1 VSPWTTRDIPDLSGR
16 TAVVTGANSGL
27 GLQVSIELARHGA
40 HVVLA
45 CRDRTRGASALQ
57 EVVGSAE
64 LVLLDLADLAAV
76 RTAAAEIGRAH
87 DRLDLLVCNAG
98 VMATPYRLTADGF
111 ELQFGTN
118 HLGHFALTGL
128 LMARLLAGP
137 GARVVVVSSNVS
149 RLGRMSPDD
158 LGLNRRYQ
166 RWFAYGRSKLANLLF
181 MNELQRRAVAAGVDL
196 TSVAAHPGWAAT
208 NLQVTGPRMAGSGV
222 GQAFAALGNRL
233 FGQSA
238 QMGALPLLRAAT
250 DPEVAPADY
259 YGPRG
264 LGGQHGPPERATMSS
279 AARDPATA
287 EALWDESER
296 LTGVV
301 YDWSTRLHP

>member
-1 VSPWTTRDIPDLSGR
+1 VSPWTTRDIPDLSRR

-45 CRDRTRGASALQ
+45 CRDQARGASALQ

-118 HLGHFALTGL
+118 HLGHFALAGL
-128 LMARLLAGP
+128 LMPRLLAAP
-137 GARVVVVSSNVS
+137 AARVVVVSSNLH

-158 LGLNRRYQ
+158 LWLNRRY
-166 RWFAYGRSKLANLLF
+166 RKWFAYGRSKLANLLF

-196 TSVAAHPGWAAT
+196 TSIGAHPGWAAT
-208 NLQVTGPRMAGSGV
+208 NLQGTGPRMVGSGV
-222 GQAFAALGNRL
+222 GRALATLGNRL

-264 LGGQHGPPERATMSS
+264 HGGQHGPPERATMSS

-287 EALWDESER
+287 EALWAESER

>member
-1 VSPWTTRDIPDLSGR
+1 VSSWTTRDIPDLSGR

-45 CRDRTRGASALQ
+45 CRDRARGMSALQ
-57 EVVGSAE
+57 QVVGTAE

-76 RTAAAEIGRAH
+76 RSAAAEIGQAH

-98 VMATPYRLTADGF
+98 VMATPYRLSADGF

-137 GARVVVVSSNVS
+137 AARVVVVGSNMH

-158 LGLNRRYQ
+158 LGLNRRY
-166 RWFAYGRSKLANLLF
+166 RKWFAYGRSKLANLLF
-181 MNELQRRAVAAGVDL
+181 MNELQRRADTAGVDL
-196 TSVAAHPGWAAT
+196 TSVGAHPGWAAT

-222 GQAFAALGNRL
+222 GQALATLGNRL

-250 DPEVAPADY
+250 DPDVAPADY

-287 EALWDESER
+287 EALWEESER

-301 YDWSTRLHP
+301 YDWSARARP

>member
-1 VSPWTTRDIPDLSGR
+1 
-16 TAVVTGANSGL
+16 
-27 GLQVSIELARHGA
+27 
-40 HVVLA
+40 
-45 CRDRTRGASALQ
+45 
-57 EVVGSAE
+57 
-64 LVLLDLADLAAV
+64 
-76 RTAAAEIGRAH
+76 
-87 DRLDLLVCNAG
+87 
-98 VMATPYRLTADGF
+98 
-111 ELQFGTN
+111 
-118 HLGHFALTGL
+118 
-128 LMARLLAGP
+128 
-137 GARVVVVSSNVS
+137 
-149 RLGRMSPDD
+149 MSPDD

-166 RWFAYGRSKLANLLF
+166 KWFAYGRSKLANLLF

-196 TSVAAHPGWAAT
+196 TSVGAHPGWAAT

-222 GQAFAALGNRL
+222 GRALATLGNRL

>member
-1 VSPWTTRDIPDLSGR
+1 MSGWTARDIPDLSGR

-27 GLQVSIELARHGA
+27 GRQVSIELAGHGA

-45 CRDRTRGASALQ
+45 CRDPARGTDALEQ
-57 EVVGSAE
+57 VVGSAE
-64 LVLLDLADLAAV
+64 LIRLDLADLASV
-76 RTAAAEIGRAH
+76 RAAAAELGRTH
-87 DRLDLLVCNAG
+87 GGLELLVCNAG
-98 VMATPYRLTADGF
+98 IMATPHRLTADGF

-128 LMARLLAGP
+128 LLPQLLTGRRP
-137 GARVVVVSSNVS
+137 RVVVVSSDLH

-158 LGLNRRYQ
+158 LGLDRRYQ

-196 TSVAAHPGWAAT
+196 TSVGAHPGWAAT
-208 NLQVTGPRMAGSGV
+208 NLQTTGPRMAGSGA
-222 GQAFAALGNRL
+222 GQTLAAVGNRL

-238 QMGALPLLRAAT
+238 AMGALPLLRAAT
-250 DPEVAPADY
+250 DPDAAPADY
-259 YGPRG
+259 FGPDG
-264 LGGQHGPPERATMSS
+264 LGGQHGLPERTGMTS
-279 AARDPATA
+279 AARDPATGR
-287 EALWDESER
+287 ALWDESER

-301 YDWSTRLHP
+301 YDWSTHLHQ